1 MIWNI
6 VQAQLALVLCWAVYK
21 LILERSGMLRLS
33 RAYLLVMPLLCSVL
47 PFVDLTS
54 NTAIGY
60 AVTLPGVMLGDTQS
74 LAVGTTNG
82 VDILM
87 IVSMVY
93 LLGVLVVLGRVLL
106 GAYQLIQL
114 KAGAVAHPYYDN
126 TYWLANSD
134 RSFSYLGNIYL
145 GDRLNN
151 DKAELIYQHE
161 LQHKQLGHQWD
172 RFYIMLFSAI
182 WWSNPFVW
190 AINREQQKVHE
201 YQADRA
207 MKHRVSLPDYYTAL
221 FEQATG
227 VQVFDMSSQ
236 FADHSMTFKRIKMM
250 EKVMTRS
257 SRLWSVGLLIPVVS
271 LMLYLGSCDSPKTT
285 VTEAEMDEVAELE
298 FTKKPDEMPEYNG
311 GFAALGARL
320 QEVLEYPAAAKAEG
334 IEGTVFVSFIVT
346 TDAKLVQAKVE
357 KGVREDLDAAALAAV
372 GELTDWQKPGVK
384 DGKEV
389 NVSMVLPI
397 KFVLPK
403 E

>member
-54 NTAIGY
+54 DAAVGY
-60 AVTLPGVMLGDTQS
+60 VFTLPGVMLGDTKS
-74 LAVGTTNG
+74 LAVSTAGG
-82 VDILM
+82 VDVLM

-93 LLGVLVVLGRVLL
+93 LLGVLVVLGRMLL
-106 GAYQLIQL
+106 GANQLNQL
-114 KAGAVAHPYYDN
+114 KAGAVAHPYHEN

-145 GDRLNN
+145 GDQLSNE
-151 DKAELIYQHE
+151 KAELIYQHE

-182 WWSNPFVW
+182 WWFNPFVW

-250 EKVMTRS
+250 EKVISRS

-285 VTEAEMDEVAELE
+285 VSETEMDDAVELE
-298 FTKKPDEMPEYNG
+298 ATKTPDVFPEYEG
-311 GFAALGARL
+311 GTSAMIAKI
-320 QEVLEYPAAAKAEG
+320 QEVLTYPKSAKDDG
-334 IEGTVFVSFIVT
+334 LEGTVFVSFIVN

-357 KGVREDLDAAALAAV
+357 KGVREDLDDAALAAV
-372 GELTDWQKPGVK
+372 NQLNAWSSVGEK
-384 DGKEV
+384 DGKPV
-389 NVSMVLPI
+389 NVSYVMPI
-397 KFVLPK
+397 RFALPK